1 MTEKIYVKNE
11 QWENLFWEL
20 SRGWMFDRNIALIVQ
35 DKNNKKDEQFFEELI
50 SNLVHNH
57 IPYFRLYN
65 FNDKE
70 YDVNQWSKNIVNVI
84 NHLTKHEFDGF
95 VLFGKNNWA
104 IQTLQAAKDSSKI
117 KWMILIN
124 PISDELI
131 DYDFSSVK
139 ATVEVVQSGWVS
151 QNEIDYTKKIVS
163 QIPNSHLEIFEW
175 ADLNFSFIRDYRRM
189 YRSVIEF
196 IIENM

>member
-11 QWENLFWEL
+11 QGENLFGEL
-20 SRGWMFDRNIALIVQ
+20 SRGGMFDRNIALIVQ

-70 YDVNQWSKNIVNVI
+70 YDVNQGSKNIIRVI
-84 NHLTKHEFDGF
+84 NHLSNLEFDSF
-95 VLFGKNNWA
+95 VLFGKNNGA

-117 KWMILIN
+117 KGMILIN
-124 PISDELI
+124 PTSNELI

-139 ATVEVVQSGWVS
+139 GIVEVVQSGGVP
-151 QNEIDYTKKIVS
+151 QNQIDYTNKIVA
-163 QIPNSHLEIFEW
+163 QIPNSKIEIFEG
-175 ADLNFSFIRDYRRM
+175 ADMNFSFIRDYRRM

>member
-20 SRGWMFDRNIALIVQ
+20 NRGWMFDRNIALIVQ

-70 YDVNQWSKNIVNVI
+70 YDVNQWSKNIINVI
-84 NHLTKHEFDGF
+84 NYLSNQEFDGF
-95 VLFGKNNWA
+95 VVFGKNNWA

-124 PISDELI
+124 PTSDEQI

-139 ATVEVVQSGWVS
+139 AIVDVVQSGWVS
-151 QNEIDYTKKIVS
+151 PIEIDYTQKLIS
-163 QIPNSHLEIFEW
+163 QIPNSNLEIFEW
-175 ADLNFSFIRDYRRM
+175 ADMNFSFIRDYRRM